1 MHDIENN
8 INELIKSL
16 DKSNLIYTDLI
27 SDGYHT
33 FESLYYQRCV
43 LFAFICNQNKNLA
56 WKSKKHSDGTMYD
69 NYFIVGINTPEGQY
83 TYHYDLKY
91 WYYFDVKELEN
102 APEWDGHTENDCFER
117 MFSLLDW
124 KDRFKSKYI
133 EVPCEGS
140 ING

>member
-33 FESLYYQRCV
+33 FESLYYQRFV

-56 WKSKKHSDGTMYD
+56 WKSKKHADGTMYD
-69 NYFIVGINTPEGQY
+69 NYFIVGINTPKGQY

-91 WYYFDVKELEN
+91 WYYFAVKELEN

-124 KDRFKSKYI
+124 KDRFKSKYMG
-133 EVPCEGS
+133 VPCEAS
-140 ING
+140 INE

>member
-8 INELIKSL
+8 INELIRSL

-43 LFAFICNQNKNLA
+43 LFAFICNQNKNIA
-56 WKSKKHSDGTMYD
+56 WKSKKHADGTMYD

-102 APEWDGHTENDCFER
+102 APEWDGHTENDCFQR

-124 KDRFKSKYI
+124 KDRFKSKYMG
-133 EVPCEGS
+133 VPCEES